1 MGVPVSVL
9 LDRKGSALE
18 AMGLD
23 ATIAEAAERMA
34 ARNIG
39 SVVVTSGDGT
49 LAGLLSE
56 RDIVRESA
64 AAGPTALELQ
74 VSVAMAR
81 DVETCHPTTGTDEL
95 MRVMTERRV
104 RHVPVV
110 DGEWQLVG
118 LVSIGDVVK
127 WQLEELSTEAAQ
139 LQAYVRG
146 SSY

>member
-9 LDRKGSALE
+9 LDRKGTALE
-18 AMGLD
+18 SMRLE
-23 ATIAEAAERMA
+23 ATLADAAERMA

-39 SVVVTSGDGT
+39 SVVVTYDDGT

-56 RDIVRESA
+56 RDIVREIASS
-64 AAGPTALELQ
+64 GPSALEMS
-74 VSVAMAR
+74 VSVAMVR
-81 DVETCHPTTGTDEL
+81 DPQTCDPTTGTDHL
-95 MRVMTERRV
+95 MRVMTEERV

-110 DGEWQLVG
+110 DGTWHLVG

-127 WQLEELSTEAAQ
+127 WQLEELTNEAEQ

-146 SSY
+146 STY

>member
-9 LDRKGSALE
+9 LERKGTALE

-23 ATIAEAAERMA
+23 ATLAEAAERMA
-34 ARNIG
+34 ARTIG
-39 SVVVTSGDGT
+39 SVVVTYDDGT

-56 RDIVRESA
+56 RDIVREIASS
-64 AAGPTALELQ
+64 GPAALEMS
-74 VSVAMAR
+74 VSVAMLH
-81 DVETCHPTTGTDEL
+81 DPQTCDPTTGTDHL
-95 MRVMTERRV
+95 MRVMTEQRV

-110 DGEWQLVG
+110 DGTWHLVG

-127 WQLEELSTEAAQ
+127 WQLEELTNEAEQ

>member
-9 LDRKGSALE
+9 LNRKGTALE
-18 AMGLD
+18 SMPLD
-23 ATIAEAAERMA
+23 ATLAEAAERMA
-34 ARNIG
+34 ARGIG
-39 SVVVTSGDGT
+39 SVVVTYEDGT

-56 RDIVRESA
+56 RDIVREIASS
-64 AAGPTALELQ
+64 GPAALEMA
-74 VSVAMAR
+74 VSVAMLR
-81 DVETCHPTTGTDEL
+81 DPQTCDPTTGTDHL
-95 MRVMTERRV
+95 MRVMTEQRV

-110 DGEWQLVG
+110 DGTWHLVG

-127 WQLEELSTEAAQ
+127 WQLEELTNEAEQ

>member
-56 RDIVRESA
+56 RDIVREIA
-64 AAGPTALELQ
+64 ASGPTALELQ
-74 VSVAMAR
+74 VSVAMSR

>member
-9 LDRKGSALE
+9 LGRKASAIETL
-18 AMGLD
+18 GPD
-23 ATIAEAAERMA
+23 ATLREAAERMA
-34 ARNIG
+34 ARSIG
-39 SVVVTSGDGT
+39 SIVVTDDEGK

-56 RDIVRESA
+56 RDIVRELA
-64 AAGPTALELQ
+64 ASGPTAIELA
-74 VSVAMAR
+74 VSVAMVR
-81 DVETCHPTTGTDEL
+81 DVDTCRPTTSTDHL

-127 WQLEELSTEAAQ
+127 WQLEELSTETQQ

-146 SSY
+146 STY